1 MAQET
6 LNSLI
11 QVMFTLSLPE
21 QKRVIAEMQANV
33 RKLSAQGIDESVRKQ
48 LIANA
53 EEGIA
58 EIERGDYFTNEEVL
72 ERMNERL
79 ERSYAMA
86 V

>member
-11 QVMFTLSLPE
+11 AVMLTLSLSE
-21 QKRVIAEMQANV
+21 QKRVIAAMQANV
-33 RKLSAQGIDESVRKQ
+33 QKLSSQEADKDVRQKF
-48 LIANA
+48 IASA

-58 EIERGDYFTNEEVL
+58 EIERGEYFSNEDVL

-79 ERSYAMA
+79 ERSYAVA